1 MIRSE
6 MKNYNMM
13 LKEKQQNTGS
23 ITCQVKLINVNILQ
37 M

>member
-23 ITCQVKLINVNILQ
+23 ITFQVKLINVNILQ